1 MRKLLLAWSARLSLL
16 LIFCTVAM
24 ASFGAAVTVT
34 YRGVKYKSDKKHTY
48 LMVVSAPYSG
58 DIVVASS
65 VYIESIDKTLPV
77 TEVGSSA
84 FSECEELI
92 SVTLPESVTKIGDYA
107 FDSSEKLKTVSM
119 GDNVTSIGHWSFRNC
134 HSLENFQFP
143 KNLATIGN
151 YCFDKNDKMTEITL
165 PATLTNIGGYAF
177 EGNPQLTTVYSL
189 ATTPPAVKKGY
200 LDGDEIYTIF
210 DDNDYTGRVLYVPA
224 GCVGDYKLTFGWH
237 QFPEIREMDATGIKT
252 GVVADAQVKVV
263 ANGKG
268 AISVTAPV
276 PTVVNGYDLAG
287 RLVFSKGVP
296 AGNSTID
303 GLNAGLLVV
312 NGKKVV
318 VE

>member
-1 MRKLLLAWSARLSLL
+1 MY
-16 LIFCTVAM
+16 VQ
-24 ASFGAAVTVT
+24 
-34 YRGVKYKSDKKHTY
+34 
-48 LMVVSAPYSG
+48 
-58 DIVVASS
+58 
-65 VYIESIDKTLPV
+65 SIDKTLPV

-84 FSECEELI
+84 FSECEGLI

-107 FDSSEKLKTVSM
+107 FDSSENLKTVNM
-119 GDNVTSIGHWSFRNC
+119 TDNVTSIGHWAFRNC
-134 HSLENFQFP
+134 HSLENLQLS
-143 KNLATIGN
+143 NSLATIGN

-165 PATLTNIGGYAF
+165 PASVTNIGGYAF

-189 ATTPPAVKKGY
+189 ATTPPAIKKGY
-200 LDGDEIYTIF
+200 LDGEEIYTIF
-210 DDNDYTGRVLYVPA
+210 DDNDYSDRVLYVPA
-224 GCVGDYKLTFGWH
+224 GCVDDYKLTFGWN
-237 QFPEIREMDATGIKT
+237 QFSEIREIDAAGIQA

-263 ANGKG
+263 PKGKG
-268 AISVTAPV
+268 AISVTAAV

-296 AGNSTID
+296 AGHSTID

>member
-1 MRKLLLAWSARLSLL
+1 MY
-16 LIFCTVAM
+16 V
-24 ASFGAAVTVT
+24 
-34 YRGVKYKSDKKHTY
+34 
-48 LMVVSAPYSG
+48 
-58 DIVVASS
+58 
-65 VYIESIDKTLPV
+65 ESIDKTLPV

-84 FSECEELI
+84 FSKCEGLI

-107 FDSSEKLKTVSM
+107 FDSSDNLKTVNM
-119 GDNVTSIGHWSFRNC
+119 TDNVTSIGHWAFRNC
-134 HSLENFQFP
+134 NSLENLQLS
-143 KNLATIGN
+143 NSLATIGN

-165 PATLTNIGGYAF
+165 PASVTNIGGFAF

-189 ATTPPAVKKGY
+189 ATTPPAIKKGY
-200 LDGDEIYTIF
+200 LDGEDIYTIF
-210 DDNDYTGRVLYVPA
+210 DDNDYSGRVLYVPA
-224 GCVGDYKLTFGWH
+224 GCVDDYKLTFGWN
-237 QFPEIREMDATGIKT
+237 QFSEIREIDAAGIQA

-263 ANGKG
+263 AKGKG
-268 AISVTAPV
+268 AISVTAAV